1 MSAGLCILAH
11 ASILCP
17 RILQSK
23 VNGNLKPKLEY
34 LTDNG
39 FVGQLLPD
47 LIEWNP
53 VILFRSLNCFNI
65 EFLLSE
71 GVTGSSIERLV
82 LWFRKTLMHKLD
94 RIVYAVRTV
103 KELGFDPSSA
113 TCVQAV
119 RVLLSMSD
127 STQKRKVQTFKNL
140 DGQRK
145 RFGLHLSCMQSV

>member
-1 MSAGLCILAH
+1 MTIC
-11 ASILCP
+11 
-17 RILQSK
+17 
-23 VNGNLKPKLEY
+23 LKG
-34 LTDNG
+34 TR
-39 FVGQLLPD
+39 Q
-47 LIEWNP
+47 
-53 VILFRSLNCFNI
+53 NI

-140 DGQRK
+140 GWSEEEIWTAFKLHAICLAFSEEKTK
-145 RFGLHLSCMQSV
+145 RTMDFYVNTMKLKPEVIAARPKLLSF